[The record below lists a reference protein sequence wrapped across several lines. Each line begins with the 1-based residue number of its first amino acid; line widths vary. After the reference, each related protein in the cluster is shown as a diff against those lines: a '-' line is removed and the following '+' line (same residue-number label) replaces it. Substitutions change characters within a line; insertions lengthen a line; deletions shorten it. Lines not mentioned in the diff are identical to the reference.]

1 MFLICI
7 RNFGHFQCNNACVKS
22 PGAHSTP
29 NACTPQEN
37 FEGHTPNV
45 VGFLALRAFL
55 PPRRMA
61 IDCE

>member
-1 MFLICI
+1 MVVMNTLVMSLPVLTEEPVSN
-7 RNFGHFQCNNACVKS
+7 RLALLTV
-22 PGAHSTP
+22 
-29 NACTPQEN
+29 PQMR